1 MTARF
6 IVFGCCALTICASVF
21 AQDSRISTTDPAK
34 MGDVARSIVSTAEIG
49 MIGARGAAQVSQVA
63 DQAQLSLAL
72 IKIRQND
79 EVIRLLRKI
88 AKE

>member
-1 MTARF
+1 MGARF
-6 IVFGCCALTICASVF
+6 IISGVCAFTLCASVF
-21 AQDSRISTTDPAK
+21 AQDSTISSADPAR
-34 MGDVARSIVSTAEIG
+34 MGEVAQLIILRAEG
-49 MIGARGAAQVSQVA
+49 NMIGARGAAQVSQVA

>member
-1 MTARF
+1 
-6 IVFGCCALTICASVF
+6 
-21 AQDSRISTTDPAK
+21 
-34 MGDVARSIVSTAEIG
+34 MGDVAQSIISRAEFTI
-49 MIGARGAAQVSQVA
+49 ITARGAAQVSQVA
-63 DQAQLSLAL
+63 DQTQLSLAL